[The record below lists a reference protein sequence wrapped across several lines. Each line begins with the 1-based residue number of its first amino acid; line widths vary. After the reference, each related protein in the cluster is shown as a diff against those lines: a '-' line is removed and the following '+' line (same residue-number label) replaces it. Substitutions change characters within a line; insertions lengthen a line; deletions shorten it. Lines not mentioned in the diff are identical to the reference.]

1 MSAQQARILNYWRK
15 KYLFQVLTVFLLAF
29 FVVWAALVY
38 FDFAGFKLLTLALA
52 VTVAYLMFKA
62 IKEDLQVR
70 GEGIILMHSGA
81 LFNDVKF
88 DFGRGL
94 SEKELDAQ
102 NVVKSYKFREC
113 HSVMQ
118 SRDYILEE
126 DWFYSLISAKFF
138 SFSHTAFQGIV
149 LALNIPHAPENLRGK
164 IDIAKNKT
172 FISADVN
179 NFLKTHN
186 AQQYV
191 LALLKLFNASSAE
204 VVLSHG
210 KLYFWINSE
219 TRIFYQ
225 FKLFSTN
232 TIHAFVKRVNDIQKE
247 VSNLLGALQ
256 S

>member
-15 KYLFQVLTVFLLAF
+15 KYLLQVLTVFLLAL
-29 FVVWAALVY
+29 FVVWAAILY
-38 FDFAGFKLLTLALA
+38 FDYLGFKLLIFVLSFI
-52 VTVAYLMFKA
+52 VAYLMFKA

-70 GEGIILMHSGA
+70 GEGIVLMHSGA

-102 NVVKSYKFREC
+102 NVVKSYKFHEC
-113 HSVMQ
+113 HSVMK
-118 SRDYILEE
+118 SNDYVLEE
-126 DWFYSLISAKFF
+126 DWFYSLMSAKFF

-149 LALNIPHAPENLRGK
+149 LALNIPLAPENLRGK
-164 IDIAKNKT
+164 IEISKT
-172 FISADVN
+172 KTYISADVN

-191 LALLKLFNASSAE
+191 LALLKLFKASSAE
-204 VVLSHG
+204 VVFHKG

-232 TIHAFVKRVNDIQKE
+232 TVHAFVKRVQDIQKE
-247 VSNLLGALQ
+247 VSDLLSALQ